1 MGTSDATLG
10 PRFYPKSRTTIVVEK
25 QAGEKGGCAGARFGR
40 MAACERSSGC
50 GRLSLSWLS
59 SGVQRKEFGGSA
71 AVVASVVMRLRK
83 DCCWK
88 QDAGHGSCNAA
99 GLRVKKGDE
108 EEAAA

>member
-1 MGTSDATLG
+1 VGTSDATLG

-25 QAGEKGGCAGARFGR
+25 LAGEKGGCAGARFGR

-71 AVVASVVMRLRK
+71 ADVAGVAIGRRK
-83 DCCWK
+83 D
-88 QDAGHGSCNAA
+88 
-99 GLRVKKGDE
+99 
-108 EEAAA
+108 